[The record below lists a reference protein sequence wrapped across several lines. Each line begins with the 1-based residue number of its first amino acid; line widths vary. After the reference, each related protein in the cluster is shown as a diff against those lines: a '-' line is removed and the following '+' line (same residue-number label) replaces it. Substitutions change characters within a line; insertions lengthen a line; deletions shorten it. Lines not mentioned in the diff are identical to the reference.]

1 MNGSQMKNVLKALA
15 TFVFAMSSLIIAAP
29 SGAEIKSLAA
39 TQCDNWPGTC
49 NVTFNSGIPGSNA
62 ASVLQTSS
70 VGPVNLTPFNNPSPM
85 FTYPGYTF
93 LGWIALSTSV
103 LFSDRAPYSFVTN
116 IVLTAQWV
124 LTPTTTIGLS
134 GGNGTSQV
142 FYMTGPQGSSITLP
156 SGSGLSNPG
165 YTFTGWNTAVNTASG
180 QLLAG
185 SSYLLS
191 NSTSLYAQWSL
202 NPTSTV
208 TFSTSVGTGSV
219 SPLSGPQG
227 SSITLPSGSG
237 LSNPGYTFTGWNT
250 AVNTASG
257 QLLAGSSYL
266 LSNSTSLYAQWFIN
280 SMILINFYG
289 PGTGVI
295 SNTNSTGGLPT
306 SQPTETPLLSNQF
319 ALVLNPN
326 GGSGSIPRVVGIIG
340 NAIAVPASVGMSKS
354 GFVFVSWNTAVDGS
368 GVKFIPTES
377 VIASAV
383 IVLYAQWSALL
394 TSSSSTLLGTIS
406 SFAVNSSTLTPQL
419 KTQIHNLAVLLSI
432 NKQKNVTI
440 YGYTTYSTATA
451 SNLAIS
457 QARANTVAQYLRT
470 QLTAM
475 SVFGVL
481 ITAKGEGSVRGQVAG
496 AYRRVE
502 IFV

>member
-1 MNGSQMKNVLKALA
+1 MKNVLKALA

-191 NSTSLYAQWSL
+191 NSTSLYAQW
-202 NPTSTV
+202 
-208 TFSTSVGTGSV
+208 
-219 SPLSGPQG
+219 
-227 SSITLPSGSG
+227 
-237 LSNPGYTFTGWNT
+237 
-250 AVNTASG
+250 
-257 QLLAGSSYL
+257 
-266 LSNSTSLYAQWFIN
+266 FIN
-280 SMILINFYG
+280 SMIVINFYG

-319 ALVLNPN
+319 ALVMNPN

-481 ITAKGEGSVRGQVAG
+481 ITAKGEGSVRGQVAA

>member
-1 MNGSQMKNVLKALA
+1 MKNLLKALA

-62 ASVLQTSS
+62 ASILQTSS

-191 NSTSLYAQWSL
+191 NSTSLYAQW
-202 NPTSTV
+202 
-208 TFSTSVGTGSV
+208 
-219 SPLSGPQG
+219 
-227 SSITLPSGSG
+227 
-237 LSNPGYTFTGWNT
+237 
-250 AVNTASG
+250 
-257 QLLAGSSYL
+257 
-266 LSNSTSLYAQWFIN
+266 FIN

-295 SNTNSTGGLPT
+295 SNTSSTGGLPT
-306 SQPTETPLLSNQF
+306 SPTTETPLLSNQF

-354 GFVFVSWNTAVDGS
+354 GYVFVSWNTAVDGS

-432 NKQKNVTI
+432 NKLKNVTI

-481 ITAKGEGSVRGQVAG
+481 ITAKGEGSVRGQVTG
-496 AYRRVE
+496 TYRRVE

>member
-1 MNGSQMKNVLKALA
+1 MKNSLKVV
-15 TFVFAMSSLIIAAP
+15 TIFVFVLSSLLVALP
-29 SGAEIKSLAA
+29 SGAQINPHVA
-39 TQCDNWPGTC
+39 TQCDNWPATC
-49 NVTFNSGIPGSNA
+49 DVTFNSGIPGSNA
-62 ASVLQTSS
+62 TPVLQSSS

-103 LFSDRAPYSFVTN
+103 LYSDRAPYSFITN
-116 IVLTAQWV
+116 IALTAQWV
-124 LTPTTTIGLS
+124 LIPTTTIGLS

-142 FYMTGPQGSSITLP
+142 FYMSGPQGTSITLP

-165 YTFTGWNTAVNTASG
+165 YTFTGWNTSVNMPTG

-185 SSYLLS
+185 SSYLLVT
-191 NSTSLYAQWSL
+191 STSLYAQWLS
-202 NPTSTV
+202 NPILTV
-208 TFSTSVGTGSV
+208 TFPSSVGSGSI

-227 SSITLPSGSG
+227 TSITLPSGSG

-250 AVNTASG
+250 SVNMPTG

-266 LSNSTSLYAQWFIN
+266 LTNSTSMYPQWLIN
-280 SMILINFYG
+280 STVLINFYG
-289 PGTGVI
+289 PGTVI
-295 SNTNSTGGLPT
+295 LPNTDTAGGLPT
-306 SQPTETPLLSNQF
+306 SPTSGAPLLSSQF
-319 ALVLNPN
+319 ALVLNAN
-326 GGSGSIPRVVGIIG
+326 GGNGSIPKVVGTIG
-340 NAIAVPASVGMSKS
+340 NAIAVPSSVGMSKL
-354 GFVFVSWNTAVDGS
+354 GYVFISWNTSIDGS

-377 VIASAV
+377 VFSSNV

-394 TSSSSTLLGTIS
+394 KSSSSTLLGSIS
-406 SFAVNSSTLTPQL
+406 SFAVNSAALTPQL
-419 KTQIHNLAVLLSI
+419 KSQIHNLAALLAV

-451 SNLAIS
+451 ANLSIS
-457 QARANTVAQYLRT
+457 QARANAVAQYLRS

-475 SVFGVL
+475 HVLGVL
-481 ITAKGEGSVRGQVAG
+481 ITAKGEGSVKGQIAA

>member
-1 MNGSQMKNVLKALA
+1 MKNLLKALA
-15 TFVFAMSSLIIAAP
+15 TFVFALSSLIIAAP
-29 SGAEIKSLAA
+29 SGAEINSLAA

-62 ASVLQTSS
+62 ASILQTSN

-165 YTFTGWNTAVNTASG
+165 YTFTGWNTTVNTASG

-185 SSYLLS
+185 SSYLL
-191 NSTSLYAQWSL
+191 T
-202 NPTSTV
+202 T
-208 TFSTSVGTGSV
+208 
-219 SPLSGPQG
+219 
-227 SSITLPSGSG
+227 
-237 LSNPGYTFTGWNT
+237 
-250 AVNTASG
+250 
-257 QLLAGSSYL
+257 
-266 LSNSTSLYAQWFIN
+266 STSLYAQWFIN

-289 PGTGVI
+289 PGTGAI

-306 SQPTETPLLSNQF
+306 SPATETPLLSNQF

-326 GGSGSIPRVVGIIG
+326 GGSGSIPRVVGVIG

-354 GFVFVSWNTAVDGS
+354 GYVFVSWNTATDGS

-394 TSSSSTLLGTIS
+394 ISTSSTLLGTIS
-406 SFAVNSSTLTPQL
+406 SFAVNSSALTPQL

-440 YGYTTYSTATA
+440 YGYTTYSTAKA
-451 SNLAIS
+451 ANLAIS
-457 QARANTVAQYLRT
+457 QARANSVAQYLRT

-481 ITAKGEGSVRGQVAG
+481 ITAKGEGSVRGQVSA

>member
-1 MNGSQMKNVLKALA
+1 MKNSLKAVA
-15 TFVFAMSSLIIAAP
+15 TFVFVLSSLIIAAP
-29 SGAEIKSLAA
+29 SGAEINSHAA

-49 NVTFNSGIPGSNA
+49 NVTFNSGIPGSSV
-62 ASVLQTSS
+62 ASILQTSN
-70 VGPVNLTPFNNPSPM
+70 VGPVNLTRFNNPSPM

-103 LFSDRAPYSFVTN
+103 LYSDGAPYSFVTN
-116 IVLTAQWV
+116 IVLTAQWL
-124 LTPTTTIGLS
+124 LTPTTTLGLS
-134 GGNGTSQV
+134 GGNGTSQI

-165 YTFTGWNTAVNTASG
+165 YTFTGWNTAVNTSSG

-191 NSTSLYAQWSL
+191 TSTSLYAQWL
-202 NPTSTV
+202 
-208 TFSTSVGTGSV
+208 
-219 SPLSGPQG
+219 
-227 SSITLPSGSG
+227 I
-237 LSNPGYTFTGWNT
+237 NT
-250 AVNTASG
+250 
-257 QLLAGSSYL
+257 
-266 LSNSTSLYAQWFIN
+266 
-280 SMILINFYG
+280 MILINFYG
-289 PGTGVI
+289 PGTGAI
-295 SNTNSTGGLPT
+295 SNTNSGGGLPT
-306 SQPTETPLLSNQF
+306 IPVTETPLLSNQF

-340 NAIAVPASVGMSKS
+340 NAIAVPASVGMSKA
-354 GFVFVSWNTAVDGS
+354 GFVFVSWNTAIDGS

-394 TSSSSTLLGTIS
+394 KSSSSTLLGTIS
-406 SFAVNSSTLTPQL
+406 SFAVNSSALTPQL
-419 KTQIHNLAVLLSI
+419 KTQIHNLAVLLAV

-440 YGYTTYSTATA
+440 YGYTTYSTAKA
-451 SNLAIS
+451 ANLAIS
-457 QARANTVAQYLRT
+457 QARANSVAQYLRT

-481 ITAKGEGSVRGQVAG
+481 ITAKGEGSVRGQVSA

>member
-1 MNGSQMKNVLKALA
+1 MKNLVKSLA
-15 TFVFAMSSLIIAAP
+15 TIVFALSSLIIAVP
-29 SGAEIKSLAA
+29 SGAEITSHAA

-49 NVTFNSGIPGSNA
+49 NVTFNSGIPGSSL
-62 ASVLQTSS
+62 ASILQTSN

-103 LFSDRAPYSFVTN
+103 LYSDRAPYSFITN
-116 IVLTAQWV
+116 IVLTAQWL

-165 YTFTGWNTAVNTASG
+165 YTFTGWNTAVNTALG

-191 NSTSLYAQWSL
+191 TSTSLYAQWSL

-208 TFSTSVGTGSV
+208 TFPTSAGTGSV

-227 SSITLPSGSG
+227 SSITLPSGSA

-266 LSNSTSLYAQWFIN
+266 LSTSTSLYAQWLIN

-295 SNTNSTGGLPT
+295 SNTNSSVGLQTIPII
-306 SQPTETPLLSNQF
+306 ETPLLSNQF
-319 ALVLNPN
+319 ALVLNAN

-340 NAIAVPASVGMSKS
+340 NTITVPASVGMSKADY
-354 GFVFVSWNTAVDGS
+354 VFVNWNTARDGS

-377 VIASAV
+377 VISSAT

-394 TSSSSTLLGTIS
+394 KSSSSTLLGTIS
-406 SFAVNSSTLTPQL
+406 SFAVHSSALTPQL
-419 KTQIHNLAVLLSI
+419 KTQIHNLGVLLAV
-432 NKQKNVTI
+432 NMQKNVTI

-457 QARANTVAQYLRT
+457 QARANAVAQYLRS
-470 QLTAM
+470 QLSAM

-481 ITAKGEGSVRGQVAG
+481 ITARGEGSVKGQVAA

>member
-1 MNGSQMKNVLKALA
+1 MKNLLKALA

-62 ASVLQTSS
+62 ASILQTSS

-191 NSTSLYAQWSL
+191 NSTSLYAQWF
-202 NPTSTV
+202 V
-208 TFSTSVGTGSV
+208 
-219 SPLSGPQG
+219 
-227 SSITLPSGSG
+227 
-237 LSNPGYTFTGWNT
+237 
-250 AVNTASG
+250 
-257 QLLAGSSYL
+257 
-266 LSNSTSLYAQWFIN
+266 N

-295 SNTNSTGGLPT
+295 SNTSSTGGLPT
-306 SQPTETPLLSNQF
+306 SPATETPLLSNQF

-354 GFVFVSWNTAVDGS
+354 GYVFVSWNTAVDGS
-368 GVKFIPTES
+368 GVKFTPTES

-394 TSSSSTLLGTIS
+394 ISSSSTLLGTIS

-451 SNLAIS
+451 SNLKIS
-457 QARANTVAQYLRT
+457 QARANAVAQYLRT

-475 SVFGVL
+475 GVSGVL

>member
-1 MNGSQMKNVLKALA
+1 MKNSLKAVA
-15 TFVFAMSSLIIAAP
+15 TFLFVLSSLIISAP
-29 SGAEIKSLAA
+29 SGAGINSHAA

-49 NVTFNSGIPGSNA
+49 NVTFNSGIPGS
-62 ASVLQTSS
+62 SVPSILQTSN
-70 VGPVNLTPFNNPSPM
+70 VGPVNLTPFNNPLPM

-103 LFSDRAPYSFVTN
+103 LYSDRAPYSFVTN
-116 IVLTAQWV
+116 IVLTAQWL

-134 GGNGTSQV
+134 GGNGTSQI

-165 YTFTGWNTAVNTASG
+165 YTFTGWNTAVNTSSG

-191 NSTSLYAQWSL
+191 TSTSLYAQWSL

-208 TFSTSVGTGSV
+208 TFPTSVGTGSV

-250 AVNTASG
+250 AVNTSSG

-266 LSNSTSLYAQWFIN
+266 LSTSTSLYAQWLIN
-280 SMILINFYG
+280 TMILINFYG
-289 PGTGVI
+289 PGTGAI
-295 SNTNSTGGLPT
+295 SNTNSGGGLPT
-306 SQPTETPLLSNQF
+306 IPVTDTPLLSNQF
-319 ALVLNPN
+319 ALVLNAN

-340 NAIAVPASVGMSKS
+340 NAVAVPTSVGMSKA
-354 GFVFVSWNTAVDGS
+354 GFVFVSWNTAIDGS

-377 VIASAV
+377 VIASTV

-394 TSSSSTLLGTIS
+394 KSSSSTLLGTIS
-406 SFAVNSSTLTPQL
+406 SFAVNSSALTPQL
-419 KTQIHNLAVLLSI
+419 KTQIQNLASLLAAG
-432 NKQKNVTI
+432 KQKNVTI
-440 YGYTTYSTATA
+440 YGYTTYSTAKA
-451 SNLAIS
+451 ANLAIS
-457 QARANTVAQYLRT
+457 QARANSVAQYLRT

-481 ITAKGEGSVRGQVAG
+481 ITAKGEGSVRGQVAA

>member
-1 MNGSQMKNVLKALA
+1 MNGSQMKNLLKALA
-15 TFVFAMSSLIIAAP
+15 TFVFALSSLIIAAP
-29 SGAEIKSLAA
+29 SGAEINSLAA

-62 ASVLQTSS
+62 ASILQTSN

-165 YTFTGWNTAVNTASG
+165 YTFTGWNTTVNTASG

-185 SSYLLS
+185 SSYLL
-191 NSTSLYAQWSL
+191 T
-202 NPTSTV
+202 T
-208 TFSTSVGTGSV
+208 
-219 SPLSGPQG
+219 
-227 SSITLPSGSG
+227 
-237 LSNPGYTFTGWNT
+237 
-250 AVNTASG
+250 
-257 QLLAGSSYL
+257 
-266 LSNSTSLYAQWFIN
+266 STSLYAQWFIN

-289 PGTGVI
+289 PGTGAI

-306 SQPTETPLLSNQF
+306 SPATETPLLSNQF

-326 GGSGSIPRVVGIIG
+326 GGSGSIPRVVGVIG

-354 GFVFVSWNTAVDGS
+354 GYVFVSWNTATDGS

-394 TSSSSTLLGTIS
+394 ISTSSTLLGTIS
-406 SFAVNSSTLTPQL
+406 SFAVNSSALTPQL

-440 YGYTTYSTATA
+440 YGYTTYSTAKA
-451 SNLAIS
+451 ANLAIS
-457 QARANTVAQYLRT
+457 QARANSVAQYLRT

-481 ITAKGEGSVRGQVAG
+481 ITAKGEGSVRGQVSA

>member
-1 MNGSQMKNVLKALA
+1 MKNSLKAVA
-15 TFVFAMSSLIIAAP
+15 TFLFVLSSLIISAP
-29 SGAEIKSLAA
+29 SGAGINSHAA

-49 NVTFNSGIPGSNA
+49 NVTFNSGIPGS
-62 ASVLQTSS
+62 SVPSILQTSN
-70 VGPVNLTPFNNPSPM
+70 VGPVNLTPFNNPLPM

-103 LFSDRAPYSFVTN
+103 LYSDRAPYSFVTN
-116 IVLTAQWV
+116 IVLTAQWL

-134 GGNGTSQV
+134 GGNGTSQI

-165 YTFTGWNTAVNTASG
+165 YTFTGWNTAVNTSSG

-191 NSTSLYAQWSL
+191 TSTSLYAQWL
-202 NPTSTV
+202 
-208 TFSTSVGTGSV
+208 
-219 SPLSGPQG
+219 
-227 SSITLPSGSG
+227 I
-237 LSNPGYTFTGWNT
+237 NT
-250 AVNTASG
+250 
-257 QLLAGSSYL
+257 
-266 LSNSTSLYAQWFIN
+266 
-280 SMILINFYG
+280 MILINFYG
-289 PGTGVI
+289 PGTGAI
-295 SNTNSTGGLPT
+295 SNTNSGGGLPT
-306 SQPTETPLLSNQF
+306 IPVTDTPLLSNQF
-319 ALVLNPN
+319 ALVLNAN

-340 NAIAVPASVGMSKS
+340 NAVAVPASVGMSKA
-354 GFVFVSWNTAVDGS
+354 GFVFVSWNTAIDGS

-394 TSSSSTLLGTIS
+394 KSSSSTLLGTIS
-406 SFAVNSSTLTPQL
+406 SFAVNSSALTPQL
-419 KTQIHNLAVLLSI
+419 KTQIHKLAVLLAV

-440 YGYTTYSTATA
+440 YGYTTYSTAKA
-451 SNLAIS
+451 ANLAIS
-457 QARANTVAQYLRT
+457 QARANSVAQYLRT

-481 ITAKGEGSVRGQVAG
+481 ITAKGEGSVRGQVAA

>member
-1 MNGSQMKNVLKALA
+1 MKNLLKALA

-62 ASVLQTSS
+62 ASILQTSS

-191 NSTSLYAQWSL
+191 NSTSLYAQWF
-202 NPTSTV
+202 V
-208 TFSTSVGTGSV
+208 
-219 SPLSGPQG
+219 
-227 SSITLPSGSG
+227 
-237 LSNPGYTFTGWNT
+237 
-250 AVNTASG
+250 
-257 QLLAGSSYL
+257 
-266 LSNSTSLYAQWFIN
+266 N

-295 SNTNSTGGLPT
+295 SNTSSTGGLPT
-306 SQPTETPLLSNQF
+306 SPATETPLLSNQF

-354 GFVFVSWNTAVDGS
+354 GYVFVSWNTAVDGS
-368 GVKFIPTES
+368 GVKFTPTES

-394 TSSSSTLLGTIS
+394 ISSSSTLLGTIS

-451 SNLAIS
+451 SNLKIS
-457 QARANTVAQYLRT
+457 QARANAVAQYLRT

-475 SVFGVL
+475 GVSGVL
-481 ITAKGEGSVRGQVAG
+481 ITAKGEGSVRGQVTG

>member
-1 MNGSQMKNVLKALA
+1 MKNLLKAV
-15 TFVFAMSSLIIAAP
+15 TTIVFALSTLLVATS
-29 SGAEIKSLAA
+29 SGAEINSHAA

-49 NVTFNSGIPGSNA
+49 NVTFNSGIPGSNVA
-62 ASVLQTSS
+62 PVLQTSN

-85 FTYPGYTF
+85 FIYPGYTF

-103 LFSDRAPYSFVTN
+103 LYSDRAPYSFATN
-116 IVLTAQWV
+116 IVLTAQWL

-134 GGNGTSQV
+134 GGGGTSQV

-165 YTFTGWNTAVNTASG
+165 YTFTGWNTAVNTAMG

-191 NSTSLYAQWSL
+191 TSTSLYAQWL
-202 NPTSTV
+202 
-208 TFSTSVGTGSV
+208 
-219 SPLSGPQG
+219 
-227 SSITLPSGSG
+227 
-237 LSNPGYTFTGWNT
+237 
-250 AVNTASG
+250 
-257 QLLAGSSYL
+257 
-266 LSNSTSLYAQWFIN
+266 IN

-295 SNTNSTGGLPT
+295 SNTSSAGGIPT
-306 SQPTETPLLSNQF
+306 IPVIETPLLSNQF
-319 ALVLNPN
+319 ALVLNAN
-326 GGSGSIPRVVGIIG
+326 GGVGSIPRVIGIIG
-340 NAIAVPASVGMSKS
+340 NSIAVPASVGMSKA
-354 GFVFVSWNTAVDGS
+354 GFVFVSWNTAIDGS
-368 GVKFIPTES
+368 GIKFIPTES
-377 VIASAV
+377 VVASAV

-394 TSSSSTLLGTIS
+394 KSSSSTLLGTIS
-406 SFAVNSSTLTPQL
+406 SFAVISSALTPQL
-419 KTQIHNLAVLLSI
+419 KTQIHNLAVLLAV

-440 YGYTTYSTATA
+440 YGYTTYSTATT

-457 QARANTVAQYLRT
+457 QARANSVAQYLRT

-475 SVFGVL
+475 SVFGVS
-481 ITAKGEGSVRGQVAG
+481 ITAKGEGSVRGQVAA